1 MSFFISIFKNM
12 YTNLLIT
19 QLICLMFIAVEPYII
34 PILVGYITESF
45 ALNEINLYA
54 SLSFIVVQGLGVL
67 LIFFIGKLM
76 SSLIPLI
83 EINTRNVLFE
93 KIQKLPYITLEKMD
107 EGEIIKRIL
116 LVGETTHIFLEKFI
130 NRIFPSFCIF
140 LVATLHFSLTN
151 IFIGLTFCLWCITH
165 SYLFFYAYKESSL
178 IAKEHND
185 IHNNIYS
192 FLSNSFKNQIYKYFY
207 NIYDEEMNRLQ
218 YINDKEKQL
227 HKESISTM
235 YKWKF
240 IQAIVCFLF
249 QGIAI
254 NVLIVVL
261 WKFSILSFSQVTT
274 IFHMNGGIIKI
285 VWRLVDHL
293 PEMSQQIGRIKA
305 CLDLICNEE
314 VLNNKNIPKNNHI
327 NVQNISFFYDKKQII
342 HNLSFEVHSG
352 EKFIVKGTSGKG
364 KSTLLKLLS
373 GLYSPNDGSITVDNM
388 LIENILGISFIP
400 ANKYIFNA
408 SLIYNLT
415 FGKEYDE
422 NDFYEALNICIIDF
436 IHNYEDNISVSNLST
451 GQVQR
456 ILLARS
462 WMYMKKFNKNSE
474 DMGISNGGILIM
486 DEPISALDLETSEK
500 IMKQFLCLKYTII
513 CVDHTEVCEK
523 ILKENNMKHFILS
536 L

>member
-1 MSFFISIFKNM
+1 M
-12 YTNLLIT
+12 
-19 QLICLMFIAVEPYII
+19 
-34 PILVGYITESF
+34 
-45 ALNEINLYA
+45 
-54 SLSFIVVQGLGVL
+54 
-67 LIFFIGKLM
+67 
-76 SSLIPLI
+76 
-83 EINTRNVLFE
+83 
-93 KIQKLPYITLEKMD
+93 
-107 EGEIIKRIL
+107 
-116 LVGETTHIFLEKFI
+116 
-130 NRIFPSFCIF
+130 
-140 LVATLHFSLTN
+140 
-151 IFIGLTFCLWCITH
+151 
-165 SYLFFYAYKESSL
+165 
-178 IAKEHND
+178 
-185 IHNNIYS
+185 
-192 FLSNSFKNQIYKYFY
+192 
-207 NIYDEEMNRLQ
+207 
-218 YINDKEKQL
+218 
-227 HKESISTM
+227 
-235 YKWKF
+235 
-240 IQAIVCFLF
+240 
-249 QGIAI
+249 
-254 NVLIVVL
+254 
-261 WKFSILSFSQVTT
+261 
-274 IFHMNGGIIKI
+274 
-285 VWRLVDHL
+285 
-293 PEMSQQIGRIKA
+293 
-305 CLDLICNEE
+305 
-314 VLNNKNIPKNNHI
+314 
-327 NVQNISFFYDKKQII
+327 
-342 HNLSFEVHSG
+342 
-352 EKFIVKGTSGKG
+352 
-364 KSTLLKLLS
+364 KLLS